1 MNKYSLKDLRW
12 TLKKESVDNDN
23 TFLNNYYALITGA
36 YIPQDNIDKIIGS
49 IAALLVAGDNNL
61 IKMAYYL
68 SIHLS
73 IATNDYA
80 ILRDISERL
89 GYYPVIDLIDKITNE
104 QNDEL
109 NNINALL
116 SKALSIIYKDKYYR
130 TEEQYYFDKRVMSQE
145 NVRAIAPTSYGKS
158 QLMIRKCIDKYRSK
172 DRVCLIIPT
181 KSLLAQ
187 TISEIAK
194 EKGDRYDVVTHPDMM
209 TAAISSRPHI
219 SVLTQERLM
228 SILASFPNISYDY
241 VFVDEA
247 HNLFDKDQRSLLL
260 ARAIIILKTR
270 SPNSYID
277 YYSPFIIYPEKSLDI
292 VSVSHDFII
301 SRIDEFIK
309 VPQFFIWNEENT
321 ALSIY
326 DQFIDN
332 FFEFEKT
339 GADLFSTTIG
349 CSGNKNIIYANK
361 PSDIETIADI
371 LADRTSEIL
380 FCEESKAIIEEACNS
395 LSTLVHGSYNLIKL
409 LKHGIVISHGRMTD
423 IVKGYV
429 EYLFKTI
436 PELKYMVTTS
446 TLLEGVNIP
455 ADRIFIYDYSKGTN
469 NLSISS
475 FNNLIGRICR
485 FSDVFA
491 ANNYDISLLIPRVYI
506 MHNARF
512 MRRGANSKNFI
523 RLVAKGDIV
532 QKEILLNPLLEEYN
546 AKDKIERR
554 IKEATILGNIDSR
567 RYSLYGRISKT
578 QPVLAQTEF
587 GRLCFKNGVNF
598 FDIFSFETAVSQ
610 KLDKI
615 DKIKDVDTLISV
627 LVGCILEPTFN
638 TRSSEWAYMIFTNTT
653 IRNRILDILRNRASN
668 NYNFAKLI
676 ALDIGRWQKNIN
688 LNGECTIY
696 VGKIGDCDKSGVRGQ
711 FNNYHLFSQNDKNI
725 MASYAVS
732 LEKEN
737 LDNIDYNLMPIIETL
752 NGLQKIDETLYKRL
766 KYGTDNDFAIG
777 LIRLGIDLSLAT
789 IIIENNFL
797 LEMFEER
804 DNVVRCINKEELLSR
819 MEKNGLSRI
828 YTKLANDLL

>member
-1 MNKYSLKDLRW
+1 MNKYNLKDLRW
-12 TLKKESVDNDN
+12 ALKKESIDNDN
-23 TFLNNYYALITGA
+23 TFLNNYCALITGA
-36 YIPQDNIDKIIGS
+36 YISQDNIDKIIGF
-49 IAALLVAGDNNL
+49 IAALLVTGDNNL

-116 SKALSIIYKDKYYR
+116 SKALSIIYRDKYYR

-158 QLMIRKCIDKYRSK
+158 QLMIRKCIDKYRSG

-187 TISEIAK
+187 TVSEIAK

-292 VSVSHDFII
+292 VSVSNDFII
-301 SRIDEFIK
+301 SRIDEFVK
-309 VPQFFIWNEENT
+309 VPQFFIWDEEST
-321 ALSIY
+321 VLSIY

-339 GADLFSTTIG
+339 GVDLFSATIS

-361 PSDIETIADI
+361 PSDIEAIADI
-371 LADRTSEIL
+371 LADRTSEIF
-380 FCEESKAIIEEACNS
+380 FCEESKEEACNS

-436 PELKYMVTTS
+436 PELRYMVTTS

-455 ADRIFIYDYSKGTN
+455 ADRIFIYDYSRGTN

-491 ANNYDISLLIPRVYI
+491 TNNYDISLLIPRVYI

-523 RLVAKGDIV
+523 RSVAKGDIV
-532 QKEILLNPLLEEYN
+532 QKEILLNPLLEEYS

-554 IKEATILGNIDSR
+554 IKETTILGNIDSR
-567 RYSLYGRISKT
+567 RYSLYERISKT

-615 DKIKDVDTLISV
+615 DRIKDVDTLVSV
-627 LVGCILEPTFN
+627 LIECILEPTFD
-638 TRSSEWAYMIFTNTT
+638 TRSSGWVYMIFTNATM
-653 IRNRILDILRNRASN
+653 RNRILDILRNRASN
-668 NYNFAKLI
+668 DYNFAKLI

-696 VGKIGDCDKSGVRGQ
+696 VGKIGDCDKNGIRGQ

-804 DNVVRCINKEELLSR
+804 DNTVRCINKEELLSR
-819 MEKNGLSRI
+819 MKENGLSRI
-828 YTKLANDLL
+828 YIKLANDLL

>member
-1 MNKYSLKDLRW
+1 M
-12 TLKKESVDNDN
+12 
-23 TFLNNYYALITGA
+23 
-36 YIPQDNIDKIIGS
+36 
-49 IAALLVAGDNNL
+49 
-61 IKMAYYL
+61 
-68 SIHLS
+68 
-73 IATNDYA
+73 
-80 ILRDISERL
+80 
-89 GYYPVIDLIDKITNE
+89 
-104 QNDEL
+104 
-109 NNINALL
+109 
-116 SKALSIIYKDKYYR
+116 
-130 TEEQYYFDKRVMSQE
+130 
-145 NVRAIAPTSYGKS
+145 
-158 QLMIRKCIDKYRSK
+158 
-172 DRVCLIIPT
+172 
-181 KSLLAQ
+181 
-187 TISEIAK
+187 
-194 EKGDRYDVVTHPDMM
+194 
-209 TAAISSRPHI
+209 
-219 SVLTQERLM
+219 
-228 SILASFPNISYDY
+228 
-241 VFVDEA
+241 
-247 HNLFDKDQRSLLL
+247 
-260 ARAIIILKTR
+260 
-270 SPNSYID
+270 
-277 YYSPFIIYPEKSLDI
+277 
-292 VSVSHDFII
+292 
-301 SRIDEFIK
+301 
-309 VPQFFIWNEENT
+309 
-321 ALSIY
+321 
-326 DQFIDN
+326 
-332 FFEFEKT
+332 
-339 GADLFSTTIG
+339 
-349 CSGNKNIIYANK
+349 
-361 PSDIETIADI
+361 
-371 LADRTSEIL
+371 
-380 FCEESKAIIEEACNS
+380 
-395 LSTLVHGSYNLIKL
+395 
-409 LKHGIVISHGRMTD
+409 KHGIVISHGRMID

-491 ANNYDISLLIPRVYI
+491 TNNYDISLLIPRVYI

-523 RLVAKGDIV
+523 RSVAKGDIV
-532 QKEILLNPLLEEYN
+532 QKEILLNPLLEEYS

-554 IKEATILGNIDSR
+554 IKETTILGNIDSR
-567 RYSLYGRISKT
+567 RYSLYERISKT

-615 DKIKDVDTLISV
+615 DRIKDVDTLVSV
-627 LVGCILEPTFN
+627 LVECILEPTFN
-638 TRSSEWAYMIFTNTT
+638 TRSSGWVYMIFTNATM
-653 IRNRILDILRNRASN
+653 RNRILDILRNRASN
-668 NYNFAKLI
+668 DYNFAKLI

-696 VGKIGDCDKSGVRGQ
+696 VGKIGDCDKNGIRGQ

-789 IIIENNFL
+789 IIIENNYL

-804 DNVVRCINKEELLSR
+804 DNAVRCINKEELLSR
-819 MEKNGLSRI
+819 MKENGLSRI
-828 YTKLANDLL
+828 YIKLANDLL

>member
-1 MNKYSLKDLRW
+1 MNKYNLKDLRW
-12 TLKKESVDNDN
+12 ALKKESIDNDN

-36 YIPQDNIDKIIGS
+36 HISQDNIDKIIGF
-49 IAALLVAGDNNL
+49 IAVLLVTGDNNL

-116 SKALSIIYKDKYYR
+116 SKALSIIYRDKYYR
-130 TEEQYYFDKRVMSQE
+130 TEEQYYFDKRVMSQG

-158 QLMIRKCIDKYRSK
+158 QLMIRKCIDKYRSG

-187 TISEIAK
+187 TVSEIAK

-292 VSVSHDFII
+292 VSVSNDYII
-301 SRIDEFIK
+301 SRIDEFVK
-309 VPQFFIWNEENT
+309 VPQFFIWDEENT
-321 ALSIY
+321 VLSIY

-339 GADLFSTTIG
+339 GADLFSATIS

-361 PSDIETIADI
+361 PSDIEAIADI
-371 LADRTSEIL
+371 LADRTSEIF

-523 RLVAKGDIV
+523 RSVAKGDIV

-554 IKEATILGNIDSR
+554 IKETTILGNIDSR
-567 RYSLYGRISKT
+567 RYSLYERISKT

-615 DKIKDVDTLISV
+615 DRIKDVDTLVSV
-627 LVGCILEPTFN
+627 LVECILEPTFN
-638 TRSSEWAYMIFTNTT
+638 TRSSGWVYMIFTNATM
-653 IRNRILDILRNRASN
+653 RNRILDILRNRASN
-668 NYNFAKLI
+668 DYNFAKLI

-688 LNGECTIY
+688 LNEECAIY
-696 VGKIGDCDKSGVRGQ
+696 VGKIGDCDKNGIRGQ

-789 IIIENNFL
+789 IIVENNFL

-804 DNVVRCINKEELLSR
+804 DNAVKCINKEELLSR
-819 MEKNGLSRI
+819 MKENGLSRI
-828 YTKLANDLL
+828 YIKLANDLL

>member
-1 MNKYSLKDLRW
+1 MNKYNLKDLRW
-12 TLKKESVDNDN
+12 ALKKESIDNDE
-23 TFLNNYYALITGA
+23 TFLNDYRALIIDA
-36 YIPQDNIDKIIGS
+36 HISQENIDKTINF
-49 IAALLVAGDNNL
+49 IAALLVTGDDNL
-61 IKMAYYL
+61 IKLAYYL

-73 IATNDYA
+73 IITSDYV

-89 GYYPVIDLIDKITNE
+89 GYYPVVALIDKITSE
-104 QNDEL
+104 QNYEL
-109 NNINALL
+109 DSINALL
-116 SKALSIIYKDKYYR
+116 SKALSSVYKDEYYR
-130 TEEQYYFDKRVMSQE
+130 TEEQYYFDKRVLSQE

-158 QLMIRKCIDKYRSK
+158 QLMIQKCIDRYKSG

-187 TISEIAK
+187 TVSEIVRK
-194 EKGDRYDVVTHPDMM
+194 KGDRSDVVTHPDMM
-209 TAAISSRPHI
+209 TADLSSKPHI

-241 VFVDEA
+241 IFVDEA

-277 YYSPFIIYPEKSLDI
+277 YYSPFIIYPERSLDV
-292 VSVSHDFII
+292 VSVNNDFII
-301 SRIDEFIK
+301 SRIDEFVK
-309 VPQFFIWNEENT
+309 VPQFFIWDEGD
-321 ALSIY
+321 AVLSVY
-326 DQFIDN
+326 DQFINN
-332 FFEFEKT
+332 FFKFEKT
-339 GADLFSTTIG
+339 DADLFSTTIKY
-349 CSGNKNIIYANK
+349 SGNKNIIYANK

-371 LADRTSEIL
+371 LASKTSEVL
-380 FCEESKAIIEEACNS
+380 FCEESKAIIEEACDS

-429 EYLFKTI
+429 EYLFRTI
-436 PELKYMVTTS
+436 PELKYMITTS

-469 NLSISS
+469 NLSVSS

-491 ANNYDISLLIPRVYI
+491 ADNYDIRLLIPKVYI
-506 MHNARF
+506 MHNTSF

-523 RLVAKGDIV
+523 QSVAKGDII

-546 AKDKIERR
+546 AKDKVERR
-554 IKEATILGNIDSR
+554 IKETTILGNIDSR
-567 RYSLYGRISKT
+567 RYSLYEKISKT

-587 GRLCFKNGVNF
+587 GRFCFKNGVNF
-598 FDIFSFETAVSQ
+598 FDVFSFETAISR

-615 DKIKDVDTLISV
+615 DTIRDVDTLIDV
-627 LVGCILEPTFN
+627 LMKCILEPTFN
-638 TRSSEWAYMIFTNTT
+638 LHNSGWIYTIFTNTT
-653 IRNRILDILRNRASN
+653 MRDRVLEILRNKASN
-668 NYNFAKLI
+668 DYNFAKLI
-676 ALDIGRWQKNIN
+676 ALDIGRWQKAIN
-688 LNGECTIY
+688 LNEKCTIY
-696 VGKIGDCDKSGVRGQ
+696 VGKIGDCDRSGTRGQ
-711 FNNYHLFSQNDKNI
+711 FNNYHVFTRSDGNM

-752 NGLQKIDETLYKRL
+752 NSLQKIDETLYKRL
-766 KYGTDNDFAIG
+766 KYGTDNNFAIG

-789 IIIENNFL
+789 IIVENKHL

-804 DNVVRCINKEELLSR
+804 DSTIKCIDKEELLTR
-819 MEKNGLSRI
+819 MDKIGLSRI
-828 YTKLANDLL
+828 YIKLANDLL

>member
-1 MNKYSLKDLRW
+1 MNKYNLKDLRW
-12 TLKKESVDNDN
+12 ALKKESIDNDK
-23 TFLNNYYALITGA
+23 TSLDNYRAFITDA
-36 YIPQDNIDKIIGS
+36 YVSQEDIDKMIGF
-49 IAALLVAGDNNL
+49 IAALLVTGDNNL

-73 IATNDYA
+73 IITNDYV
-80 ILRDISERL
+80 ILRDMSERL
-89 GYYPVIDLIDKITNE
+89 GYYPVIALIDKITNE
-104 QNDEL
+104 QNNKVD
-109 NNINALL
+109 NINALSSKVL
-116 SKALSIIYKDKYYR
+116 SSIYKNKYFR
-130 TEEQYYFDKRVMSQE
+130 TEEQYYFDKRVMGQE

-158 QLMIRKCIDKYRSK
+158 QLMIRKCIEKYRSG

-187 TISEIAK
+187 TVSEIAK
-194 EKGDRYDVVTHPDMM
+194 EKGDRYNVVTHPDMM
-209 TAAISSRPHI
+209 TATISSRPHI

-247 HNLFDKDQRSLLL
+247 HNLFDKDQRSLIL

-270 SPNSYID
+270 SPNSHID
-277 YYSPFIIYPEKSLDI
+277 YYSPFIIYPEKSLDVIGINNDSI
-292 VSVSHDFII
+292 V
-301 SRIDEFIK
+301 SRIDEFVK
-309 VPQFFIWNEENT
+309 VPQFFIWDEEDT
-321 ALSIY
+321 SLSIY
-326 DQFIDN
+326 DQFIDI

-339 GADLFSTTIG
+339 GIDLFSTAIN

-361 PSDIETIADI
+361 PSDVEAIADI

-380 FCEESKAIIEEACNS
+380 FCEESKAIIDEACNS

-491 ANNYDISLLIPRVYI
+491 TNNYDISLLTPRVYI

-523 RLVAKGDIV
+523 RSVAKGDIV

-546 AKDKIERR
+546 TKDKIERR
-554 IKEATILGNIDSR
+554 IKETTILGNIDNGR
-567 RYSLYGRISKT
+567 CSLYERISKT

-598 FDIFSFETAVSQ
+598 FDIFSFETAISQ

-615 DKIKDVDTLISV
+615 DKIKDVDTLVGV
-627 LVGCILEPTFN
+627 LVECILEPTFN
-638 TRSSEWAYMIFTNTT
+638 IRSSGWAYMIFTNTT

-668 NYNFAKLI
+668 DYNFAKLI
-676 ALDIGRWQKNIN
+676 ALDIGRWQKAININ
-688 LNGECTIY
+688 EECIIY
-696 VGKIGDCDKSGVRGQ
+696 VGKIGDCDKNGAKGQ
-711 FNNYHLFSQNDKNI
+711 FNNYHLFSKSDRNI

-752 NGLQKIDETLYKRL
+752 NGLQKIDGTLYKRL
-766 KYGTDNDFAIG
+766 KYGTDNDFTIG
-777 LIRLGIDLSLAT
+777 LIRLGVDLSLAT
-789 IIIENNFL
+789 IIVENNYL

-804 DNVVRCINKEELLSR
+804 DSVIKCINKEKLLSR
-819 MEKNGLSRI
+819 MKENGLSRVYI
-828 YTKLANDLL
+828 KLADDLL

>member
-1 MNKYSLKDLRW
+1 MNKYNLKDLRW
-12 TLKKESVDNDN
+12 ALKKESIDNDES
-23 TFLNNYYALITGA
+23 FLNDYRALIIDTH
-36 YIPQDNIDKIIGS
+36 ISQENIDKTINF
-49 IAALLVAGDNNL
+49 IAALLVTGDDNL
-61 IKMAYYL
+61 IKLAYYL

-73 IATNDYA
+73 IITSDYV

-89 GYYPVIDLIDKITNE
+89 GYYPVVALIDKITSK
-104 QNDEL
+104 QNYEL
-109 NNINALL
+109 DSVNALL
-116 SKALSIIYKDKYYR
+116 SKALSSVYKDEYYR
-130 TEEQYYFDKRVMSQE
+130 TEEQYYFDKRVLSQE

-158 QLMIRKCIDKYRSK
+158 QLMIQKCIDRYKSG

-187 TISEIAK
+187 TVSEIVR
-194 EKGDRYDVVTHPDMM
+194 EKGDRSDVVTHPDMM
-209 TAAISSRPHI
+209 TADLSSKPHI

-292 VSVSHDFII
+292 VSVSNDFII
-301 SRIDEFIK
+301 SRIDEFVK
-309 VPQFFIWNEENT
+309 VPQFFIWDEEST
-321 ALSIY
+321 VLSIY

-332 FFEFEKT
+332 LFEFEKT
-339 GADLFSTTIG
+339 GADLFSATISR
-349 CSGNKNIIYANK
+349 SGNKNIIYANK
-361 PSDIETIADI
+361 PSDIEAIADI
-371 LADRTSEIL
+371 LADRTSEIF

-523 RLVAKGDIV
+523 RSVAKGDIA
-532 QKEILLNPLLEEYN
+532 QKEILLNPLLEEYS

-554 IKEATILGNIDSR
+554 IKETTILGNIDSR
-567 RYSLYGRISKT
+567 RYSLYERISKT

-615 DKIKDVDTLISV
+615 DRIKDVDTLVSV
-627 LVGCILEPTFN
+627 LVECILEPTFN
-638 TRSSEWAYMIFTNTT
+638 TRSSGWVYMIFTNATM
-653 IRNRILDILRNRASN
+653 RNRILDILRNRASN
-668 NYNFAKLI
+668 DYNFAKLI

-696 VGKIGDCDKSGVRGQ
+696 VGKIGDCDKNGIRGQ

-804 DNVVRCINKEELLSR
+804 DNAVRCINKEELLSR
-819 MEKNGLSRI
+819 MKENGLSRI
-828 YTKLANDLL
+828 YIKLANDLL